1 VKARDIP
8 VLTALVLA
16 LICYILWQNEKE
28 QRKKQEE
35 INHLLRKEVERIKQA
50 YLDLLISFVAEGA
63 SAKPDTIREL
73 EALKGE
79 IDELD
84 KGTHLEIDSVIRHVT
99 EGEHSKAL
107 RDLAKI
113 VENRLKEQIHKDQSF
128 GKKNPTLAN
137 MLSHALSS
145 KWIDEQEYHNGI
157 GLKDIRNEES
167 HELAVTVTPLDACI
181 NVLAGIKLIYV
192 LAKRV

>member
-1 VKARDIP
+1 VNRKDIP
-8 VLTALVLA
+8 VLVLAVFALVF
-16 LICYILWQNEKE
+16 YILWQNEQE

-63 SAKPDTIREL
+63 NAKPDTIREL

-113 VENRLKEQIHKDQSF
+113 VENRLKEQILKNQSF
-128 GKKNPTLAN
+128 GKRKPTLSN
-137 MLSHALSS
+137 MLSHARDL

-192 LAKRV
+192 LAKRM